1 MTVVCADLHRK
12 SDIRT
17 NDNRT
22 TVKTSDTVPGWL
34 LISLLTIKQYS
45 ICIMYYRV
53 QYTGFLLAS
62 VLAVEGIELRAL
74 NILGKHS
81 ITYIQFCPLRYFL
94 LKFLPVKFI
103 CNCAAGIAQ
112 QLRILDNLRSYTCRR
127 KELTPTS
134 NPLITTHVPHM
145 HETHTYN
152 GMYT

>member
-1 MTVVCADLHRK
+1 MTVVCADLHGK

-22 TVKTSDTVPGWL
+22 TVKPSDTVPGWL

-45 ICIMYYRV
+45 ICIMYYIV

-62 VLAVEGIELRAL
+62 VLAVQGIEPRAL

-81 ITYIQFCPLRYFL
+81 ITDIQFCPLRYFL
-94 LKFLPVKFI
+94 LKFLPVKLI
-103 CNCAAGIAQ
+103 CNCAAGVAQ
-112 QLRILDNLRSYTCRR
+112 QLRVLDNLSSYTCRG

-145 HETHTYN
+145 HETHIYN